1 MHWEESDLDVELSGD
16 HPVPDEILSALER
29 LRAEDVLLESV
40 TLNRKRLD
48 SSGKVGR
55 SYEKFAR
62 LVEIHDRD
70 DDDIAAA
77 VVAAAMEADIRD
89 GARSTGRFQIKI
101 AYREQEGVPLDS
113 TTACFGLAD
122 AGGGKRPS
130 VRPTSQGDDLAR
142 KLISA
147 LERALAEAQRTIR
160 DQAAKIV
167 ELQREHA
174 RRLDERDAWW
184 DKRAARA
191 DEERKDLSRAM
202 LGFST
207 QAMRPT
213 AQFADTAISIASA
226 GLSMMEQVQ
235 QQKITL
241 AEQTAEDAKAERRHD
256 LADKALSAGLKTV
269 NTLLAAKFGVG
280 LADLGSGKKKKK
292 KKTENEEGDVTK
304 ENPKPSA
311 ESDDAGAEADTIDH
325 EVARRFDPDAVK
337 LLGLL
342 FEAIED
348 DDWEQI
354 SDVYGDDTRER
365 LEEIRD
371 DRNSWTFAT
380 IKSFIDEEITCDFE
394 EGPDFVKRLMDL
406 QGRLSDETGA
416 VLSRIV
422 MLQQRYENAVA
433 KSAGE

>member
-174 RRLDERDAWW
+174 RRLDERDSWW

-191 DEERKDLSRAM
+191 DEERKELSRAM
-202 LGFST
+202 LGFSES
-207 QAMRPT
+207 AMKPST
-213 AQFADTAISIASA
+213 EFVDLSISIASA
-226 GLSMMEQVQ
+226 GLSMMESVQ
-235 QQKITL
+235 REKIGL

-292 KKTENEEGDVTK
+292 KTKSENEEGDVTK
-304 ENPKPSA
+304 KKNPKPA
-311 ESDDAGAEADTIDH
+311 EPDAGAESDTIDH

-342 FEAIED
+342 FDAIED

-380 IKSFIDEEITCDFE
+380 IKSFVDEEITCDFE

-433 KSAGE
+433 EAVSD